1 MNNLYDV
8 VLKACKLS
16 KKETVLFTNS
26 GIGLVPVYL
35 AKMTKEVIG
44 IEYNKELI
52 NMANENAKLNK
63 LNNTKFYQGDT
74 SQLLPKMLEDKEVD
88 IVVLEPSKTGVDP
101 SVIDTIINNSI
112 KKVIYVSSNLVSM
125 AKDLDKLSNAYNI
138 NAITPIDMLPQT
150 TGVEVVCTLTLKK

>member
-1 MNNLYDV
+1 
-8 VLKACKLS
+8 
-16 KKETVLFTNS
+16 
-26 GIGLVPVYL
+26 
-35 AKMTKEVIG
+35 
-44 IEYNKELI
+44 
-52 NMANENAKLNK
+52 
-63 LNNTKFYQGDT
+63 
-74 SQLLPKMLEDKEVD
+74 MLEDKEVD

-150 TGVEVVCTLTLKK
+150 TGVECVCTLTLSKK